1 MDFFSVNMTGV
12 FISVRRR
19 LRSSSGRL
27 LCICRECECDKGR
40 GDTYEV
46 HYCHDY
52 YSGAAAVHWQGLAI
66 AMATYIMYN
75 YRDRSDGFVFAFGT
89 FIGGAYEYICSVFTE
104 IVFGKIFWDYRGLPF
119 NLGGRINL
127 LYCFFW
133 GIATVV
139 DKISNQMI
147 LKRLTMYFIIPTGAF
162 FPILSVI
169 IWL

>member
-1 MDFFSVNMTGV
+1 MTGV

-40 GDTYEV
+40 GDIYEV

-66 AMATYIMYN
+66 AMATYIIYN

-89 FIGGAYEYICSVFTE
+89 FIGVAYEYICSVFTE
-104 IVFGKIFWDYRGLPF
+104 IVFGKIFLGLPRSAVQPRWQ
-119 NLGGRINL
+119 NQSAVLLLLGHCG
-127 LYCFFW
+127 
-133 GIATVV
+133 GGTV
-139 DKISNQMI
+139 KE
-147 LKRLTMYFIIPTGAF
+147 A
-162 FPILSVI
+162 LSAVFKSD
-169 IWL
+169 